1 MVKSKNW
8 LGILLLLALP
18 LVLFARPQDAS
29 HQHQSHQH
37 DQQRLDEVNKRGDKA
52 MGFSHEK
59 TTHHFRLADDGG
71 AIEVTANEASDSAS
85 LEQIKTHLSH
95 IAKMFKEGD
104 FSTPMFTHGE
114 VPPGVPAMTRLKSE
128 ITYKF
133 EPIEHGG
140 RVRITTANAEA
151 LAGIHDFLRYQIKD
165 HQTGDTQDLAAAG
178 HSCATMT
185 GACPFAKS
193 DTKSK
198 Q

>member
-8 LGILLLLALP
+8 LGILLVLALP
-18 LVLFARPQDAS
+18 SVLFARPQDAS
-29 HQHQSHQH
+29 HQHDQHQH
-37 DQQRLDEVNKRGDKA
+37 DQRQAGVNERGDKA

-71 AIEVTANEASDSAS
+71 SIEVTANEASDSAS
-85 LEQIKTHLSH
+85 LEQIKMHLSH
-95 IAKMFKEGD
+95 IATMFKDGD

-114 VPPGVPAMTRLKSE
+114 VPPGVPAMTRLKSD

-151 LAGIHDFLRYQIKD
+151 LAAIHEFLRYQIKD
-165 HQTGDTQDLAAAG
+165 HQTGDPQEMATTTG
-178 HSCATMT
+178 HSCAAMK
-185 GACPFAKS
+185 GACPFATS

>member
-8 LGILLLLALP
+8 LAILLVLALP

-29 HQHQSHQH
+29 HQHQTHQH

-71 AIEVTANEASDSAS
+71 SIEVTANEASDSAS
-85 LEQIKTHLSH
+85 LEQIKMHLSH

-133 EPIEHGG
+133 EAIEHGG
-140 RVRITTANAEA
+140 RVRITTANTEA

-165 HQTGDTQDLAAAG
+165 HQTGDTQEMAAG
-178 HSCATMT
+178 HSCAAMT